1 MYDQLILNLVSEALP
16 EKNQYG
22 AKTSI
27 VYLQSV
33 CKQSDVTE
41 QLNWTEMSGMKSV
54 SVKKI
59 FQVECFLSNCIISQF
74 GLMEYPKCTGLKQQ
88 KIVIS
93 HIL

>member
-41 QLNWTEMSGMKSV
+41 QLN
-54 SVKKI
+54 
-59 FQVECFLSNCIISQF
+59 
-74 GLMEYPKCTGLKQQ
+74 
-88 KIVIS
+88 
-93 HIL
+93 